1 MRVRVVAFAR
11 LAELLGWT
19 RLDVTLENG
28 ASTADAWSYLETQSP
43 ALRVLAE
50 SSRMAR
56 NGRLI
61 VAPETLQEDD
71 ELALLPPVGGG

>member
-11 LAELLGWT
+11 LAEVLGWT
-19 RLDVTLENG
+19 RQDVTLQSG
-28 ASTADAWSYLETQSP
+28 ASTADAWAQLERQTP
-43 ALRVLAE
+43 ALRPLAE

-61 VAPETLQEDD
+61 AMPETLEEND

>member
-1 MRVRVVAFAR
+1 MRVRIVAFAR
-11 LAELLGWT
+11 LAEVLGWT
-19 RLDVTLENG
+19 RQDVTLQDG
-28 ASTADAWSYLETQSP
+28 ASTADAWAQLEMQTP
-43 ALRVLAE
+43 ALQALAE

-61 VAPETLQEDD
+61 VASELLEEND